1 MKYTF
6 LAIAF
11 ATLLSSCGKK
21 TEDAGVNAYK
31 GLDKQKQEQ
40 KDLDSIGKEAQ
51 QTFDDFKL
59 ALSMKDTT
67 TTNFMIQ
74 QKYQIPKS
82 ELKEGIWVS
91 DIVNDN
97 DTFKG
102 IVNSTPQYIKELK
115 AGDTITIDPN
125 KIGDWMYYKGDK
137 MIGGFTIKYL
147 RSKLDDKQRAEFD
160 KQYKV
165 KFED

>member
-1 MKYTF
+1 MKYTLF
-6 LAIAF
+6 AVAF
-11 ATLLSSCGKK
+11 SALLFSCGNK
-21 TEDAGVNAYK
+21 ENAGVSAYK
-31 GLDKQKQEQ
+31 GMDKQRQEQ

-74 QKYQIPKS
+74 QKFPIPKS

-91 DIVNDN
+91 DIVNNN
-97 DTFKG
+97 DTLKG
-102 IVNSTPQYIKELK
+102 VVNSQVQYIKELK
-115 AGDTITIDPN
+115 MGDTIIIDPT
-125 KIGDWMYYKGDK
+125 KIGDWMYYKADK

-147 RSKLDDKQRAEFD
+147 RNKMTPEQRATYDEQF
-160 KQYKV
+160 KV

>member
-1 MKYTF
+1 MKYTLF
-6 LAIAF
+6 AIAF
-11 ATLLSSCGKK
+11 SVLLFSCGNK
-21 TEDAGVNAYK
+21 ENAGVEAYK

-67 TTNFMIQ
+67 TTNFIVKQMYDIPNST
-74 QKYQIPKS
+74 QK
-82 ELKEGIWVS
+82 EHIWIRDVYS
-91 DIVNDN
+91 DN
-97 DTFKG
+97 DQLKG
-102 IVNSTPQYIKELK
+102 IVDNVPQYTKLVK
-115 AGDTITIDPN
+115 HNDTVVIDPT
-125 KIGDWMYYKGDK
+125 KLSDWMYYKGDK
-137 MIGGFTIKYL
+137 MIGGFTIKYM
-147 RSKLDDKQRAEFD
+147 RSKMTDAQKKEFD